1 MDAAVP
7 FGDIPA
13 FPDAGHVV
21 MSVREGVVL
30 GQKVY
35 YWDAEQKTFVE
46 SDLEIFEE
54 AGA

>member
-13 FPDAGHVV
+13 FPDAEHVV

-35 YWDAEQKTFVE
+35 SWDAEQKTFIE
-46 SDLEIFEE
+46 NDLEILEE
-54 AGA
+54 TSA